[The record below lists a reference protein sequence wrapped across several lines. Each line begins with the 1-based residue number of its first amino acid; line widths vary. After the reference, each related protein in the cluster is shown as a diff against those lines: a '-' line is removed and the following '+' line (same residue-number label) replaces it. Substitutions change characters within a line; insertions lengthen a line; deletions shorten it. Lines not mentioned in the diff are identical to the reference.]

1 MKSELRVVPMRNW
14 HLRDVHAIDV
24 KVYPRPWSMALLRQ
38 EVTMLDSRY
47 YVVAEFGGK
56 VIGHAGMMHMG
67 DEGHITTVAV
77 DPQHQAR
84 GVATRLVLALCR
96 HAHERR
102 VPALTLEV
110 RVSNERATSIYRRF
124 GFAAAGVRKNYYSE
138 TNEDALIMWAHDVD
152 QPAYAA
158 RLQAIADEVA
168 ASPRALA
175 SEGDRGG

>member
-1 MKSELRVVPMRNW
+1 MKTDLRVVPMRNW

-38 EVTMLDSRY
+38 EIAMLDSRFY
-47 YVVAEFGGK
+47 IVAELSGK
-56 VIGHAGMMHMG
+56 VIGHAGMMHIG

-77 DPQHQAR
+77 DPPHQSR

-124 GFAAAGVRKNYYSE
+124 GFAAAGVRKNYYTES
-138 TNEDALIMWAHDVD
+138 NEDALIMWAHDVD

-158 RLQAIADEVA
+158 RLQAIEDELLAGSHAVA
-168 ASPRALA
+168 P
-175 SEGDRGG
+175 EGDRGG